1 MQLINKAEP
10 VGVLLRLAEK
20 LDTSPAL
27 LARNV
32 LEEHVNRLNEKN
44 ARHAR
49 NNISKML
56 KDTTLIE
63 DKDLSYE
70 IYLVSY

>member
-1 MQLINKAEP
+1 MEP

-32 LEEHVNRLNEKN
+32 LEEYVNKYNDQDGK
-44 ARHAR
+44 HAR
-49 NNISKML
+49 NIISKML

-70 IYLVSY
+70 IYLVRN